1 MNNNKIELYYDVNNN
16 NKLSN
21 MKPIYGINEQL
32 NCGTIT
38 YGDKIYLIDYKD
50 KDKIINFN
58 KNFIFNAYDK
68 DEYPSYTYNYKRF
81 TYIDF
86 IFNYNTENVFYNF
99 KNNNKFDLRQ
109 CNVEIYHF
117 YHKHIIEKYNVIEYI
132 KGHYI
137 NAGQHANIMKNPL
150 WKIIENDREYLL
162 MYCEKNTI
170 CKLCSISYQK
180 ILDYENN
187 INDGKKISWF
197 KLQNGYIMGSDDLY
211 IHQIITGCY
220 GNGKGTKTI
229 SVDHIDQDPLN
240 NTFDNLRIATRE
252 EQEQNS
258 KGIKE
263 GTKRERKKSA
273 KDLPEGITQ
282 EMMKKYVVYYHEW
295 LDKEHTKKR
304 EFFKI
309 EKHPQLD
316 KPWCT
321 TKSEKV
327 SIQDKLK
334 QANKVIEDL
343 KNNIYPEKEE
353 TQMPKYVSL
362 VITRDKQHLVFDK
375 KHYDKRLNL
384 KMCLPEEYDIH
395 EQIMLLKIK
404 VKEKYGASFIGNENI
419 FNYNYNTKID
429 NKNKYVKKITFDIFR
444 CFCNKMHTL
453 EFEFEKTE
461 RDSILEVEKWLSEK
475 ITEDYFNTFINK
487 CDTETQNKHFINY
500 NTYCNCCNENYNEYK
515 NYNKGQLLRGGT
527 FLDIIENFTSNHI
540 YLACGS

>member
-1 MNNNKIELYYDVNNN
+1 MNNNKIELYYDINDNNI
-16 NKLSN
+16 LSN
-21 MKPIYGINEQL
+21 MKPIYGINEEL

-68 DEYPSYTYNYKRF
+68 EDYPSYTYNYKRF

-86 IFNYNTENVFYNF
+86 IFNYNTENVCYNF

-137 NAGQHANIMKNPL
+137 NVGQDANIMKNPL
-150 WKIIENDREYLL
+150 WRIIENEQEYLL
-162 MYCEKNTI
+162 MYCEKDTI
-170 CKLCSISYQK
+170 CKLCAISYQK
-180 ILDYENN
+180 ILDYEKS
-187 INDGKKISWF
+187 IDKKITWY
-197 KLQNGYIMGSDDLY
+197 KHQNGYILCSLNIY

-240 NTFDNLRIATRE
+240 NTWNNLRIATRE

-353 TQMPKYVSL
+353 PQMPKYVSL
-362 VITRDKQHLVFDK
+362 VITRDKPHLV
-375 KHYDKRLNL
+375 YEKRVNGNRLAL
-384 KMCLPEEYDIH
+384 KMVLPLEHDLQ
-395 EQIMLLKIK
+395 EQI
-404 VKEKYGASFIGNENI
+404 
-419 FNYNYNTKID
+419 
-429 NKNKYVKKITFDIFR
+429 
-444 CFCNKMHTL
+444 
-453 EFEFEKTE
+453 
-461 RDSILEVEKWLSEK
+461 SILNEK
-475 ITEDYFNTFINK
+475 IGLKYTGES
-487 CDTETQNKHFINY
+487 
-500 NTYCNCCNENYNEYK
+500 
-515 NYNKGQLLRGGT
+515 
-527 FLDIIENFTSNHI
+527 II
-540 YLACGS
+540 